1 MNKIAKYLNQHLVG
15 NVYTRSILLDAVSH
29 DHSILKITPRYLAIP
44 ANIPDLQKL
53 VRSAHLLAQKNLHLP
68 LTPRGTGLDKT
79 GAALTSEL
87 TVSTAKLN
95 SILEIDSQSRLVRVQ
110 AGVTLGQLNSALALH
125 GLTLPIQ
132 SDPRHTIGG
141 LINNYAFHK
150 PQAKY
155 GDLYHYVE
163 RLEFIT
169 SSGDIV
175 QTARYHRR
183 ATKRHQNLVNFEGK
197 LYRGLDQILAR
208 HAQTIQK
215 INLKNLDAT
224 GYKMISQVR
233 HGRTFDLMPLI
244 FSSQGTLGIVT
255 EVILSCEPLPDFT
268 RRLAIAFATADEI
281 PNFIKQILK
290 FKPTDIQLLDHQI
303 FQTSATEGKSL
314 EFFSTAPGYLL
325 LLRFDGS
332 YFSLRHHLR
341 RCQKLAP
348 AHSQTLIEAPD
359 NKDLFDSVEAALLSL
374 LNQSLPTERP
384 PLLDDVRIPLAHL
397 PNFLEHLLNFSD
409 ELGLD
414 LPVFGSVL
422 QNNYSVRPAF
432 HLNTVAGRKFALRFL
447 REYAAL
453 VATNHGSITG
463 GSPEGRI
470 KGIITNPTLTA
481 QELALYQEI
490 KDLFDPH
497 HIFNPEAKL
506 GATLPQVIRS
516 LRTIQTP
523 ELNTK

>member
-1 MNKIAKYLNQHLVG
+1 M
-15 NVYTRSILLDAVSH
+15 
-29 DHSILKITPRYLAIP
+29 
-44 ANIPDLQKL
+44 
-53 VRSAHLLAQKNLHLP
+53 
-68 LTPRGTGLDKT
+68 
-79 GAALTSEL
+79 
-87 TVSTAKLN
+87 
-95 SILEIDSQSRLVRVQ
+95 
-110 AGVTLGQLNSALALH
+110 
-125 GLTLPIQ
+125 
-132 SDPRHTIGG
+132 
-141 LINNYAFHK
+141 
-150 PQAKY
+150 
-155 GDLYHYVE
+155 
-163 RLEFIT
+163 
-169 SSGDIV
+169 
-175 QTARYHRR
+175 
-183 ATKRHQNLVNFEGK
+183 
-197 LYRGLDQILAR
+197 
-208 HAQTIQK
+208 
-215 INLKNLDAT
+215 
-224 GYKMISQVR
+224 
-233 HGRTFDLMPLI
+233 
-244 FSSQGTLGIVT
+244 
-255 EVILSCEPLPDFT
+255 
-268 RRLAIAFATADEI
+268 
-281 PNFIKQILK
+281 
-290 FKPTDIQLLDHQI
+290 
-303 FQTSATEGKSL
+303 
-314 EFFSTAPGYLL
+314 
-325 LLRFDGS
+325 
-332 YFSLRHHLR
+332 
-341 RCQKLAP
+341 
-348 AHSQTLIEAPD
+348 
-359 NKDLFDSVEAALLSL
+359 LSL

>member
-1 MNKIAKYLNQHLVG
+1 M
-15 NVYTRSILLDAVSH
+15 
-29 DHSILKITPRYLAIP
+29 
-44 ANIPDLQKL
+44 
-53 VRSAHLLAQKNLHLP
+53 
-68 LTPRGTGLDKT
+68 
-79 GAALTSEL
+79 
-87 TVSTAKLN
+87 
-95 SILEIDSQSRLVRVQ
+95 
-110 AGVTLGQLNSALALH
+110 
-125 GLTLPIQ
+125 
-132 SDPRHTIGG
+132 
-141 LINNYAFHK
+141 
-150 PQAKY
+150 
-155 GDLYHYVE
+155 
-163 RLEFIT
+163 
-169 SSGDIV
+169 
-175 QTARYHRR
+175 
-183 ATKRHQNLVNFEGK
+183 
-197 LYRGLDQILAR
+197 
-208 HAQTIQK
+208 
-215 INLKNLDAT
+215 
-224 GYKMISQVR
+224 
-233 HGRTFDLMPLI
+233 
-244 FSSQGTLGIVT
+244 
-255 EVILSCEPLPDFT
+255 
-268 RRLAIAFATADEI
+268 
-281 PNFIKQILK
+281 
-290 FKPTDIQLLDHQI
+290 
-303 FQTSATEGKSL
+303 
-314 EFFSTAPGYLL
+314 
-325 LLRFDGS
+325 
-332 YFSLRHHLR
+332 
-341 RCQKLAP
+341 
-348 AHSQTLIEAPD
+348 
-359 NKDLFDSVEAALLSL
+359 